1 MNLFSRGDIVAS
13 TVNSHRLERGGIVG
27 GAEAERLVEYAGR
40 TKNWKRQVHISPSGS
55 GERFEKTTP
64 SMGTWEY
71 FSHDHARSRA

>member
-1 MNLFSRGDIVAS
+1 
-13 TVNSHRLERGGIVG
+13 VG